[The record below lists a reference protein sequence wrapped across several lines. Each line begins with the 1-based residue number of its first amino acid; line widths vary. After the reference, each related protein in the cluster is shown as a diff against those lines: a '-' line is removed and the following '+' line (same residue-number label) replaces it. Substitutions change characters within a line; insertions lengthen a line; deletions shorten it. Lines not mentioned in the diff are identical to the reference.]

1 MQHVDLGLRGN
12 ALETMQTG
20 NVEAELDEVV
30 GLTPDHER
38 AAGRGDQTD
47 SAAGILGLQEL
58 RSITEEQRRIA
69 HALGLDD
76 IDRRLKLAPGAGLVL
91 TPEIAP
97 LVRTRDPRVGPR
109 GCPRG
114 RRIVRDG
121 ISAHPGRNQAQR
133 QRDETPSSGRGGIL
147 RATRVLRAG
156 V

>member
-1 MQHVDLGLRGN
+1 MPHPLSGLCRQILQDPIQNPIFALAGPQRYGDDGVTALPVAMQHVDLGLRGN

-97 LVRTRDPRVGPR
+97 LVRTRDPRV
-109 GCPRG
+109 
-114 RRIVRDG
+114 
-121 ISAHPGRNQAQR
+121 
-133 QRDETPSSGRGGIL
+133 
-147 RATRVLRAG
+147 
-156 V
+156 